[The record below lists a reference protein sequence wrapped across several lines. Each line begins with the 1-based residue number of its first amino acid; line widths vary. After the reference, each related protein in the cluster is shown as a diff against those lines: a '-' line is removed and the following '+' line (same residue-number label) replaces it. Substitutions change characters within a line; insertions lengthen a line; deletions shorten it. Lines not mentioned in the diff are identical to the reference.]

1 MNEIK
6 TVLLE
11 QLNYLSKYAKDSK
24 HTGNDVT
31 NMTITM
37 ILLSKVIKE
46 LE

>member
-31 NMTITM
+31 NMTDKYDIAFK
-37 ILLSKVIKE
+37 SN
-46 LE
+46 